1 MAGSNGTAM
10 RKMRLL
16 VFGNLKA
23 EIEAIEDHFRQKGG
37 VIDSRHEETAEA
49 FADAMATFNPEV
61 IIYDCRTPALDEHSA
76 LLLSR
81 ARPLDVPFVIV
92 SNGLSEEAAWEFLSS
107 GAWSLVTGHST
118 AGLAA
123 AVISALERNRLL
135 EERGTAESALKM
147 SAQHSWDLFE
157 TTPIPMWRED
167 FSGVQQFIISL
178 RNRGIENFRGH
189 FDEHP
194 EEVQQCSSLIRVLD
208 VNSASVELFGGS
220 EKKDLRVYLASVF
233 CEESWDVL
241 KEQLVAIGEG
251 KRLLETEATY
261 ADLQGRRMQGTL
273 RWWVA
278 KGHEDDYSEV
288 FLSLLDSTRRREAE
302 KEIGI
307 LAHTVRSI
315 SECVTIADMN
325 DNVLFVNDAFRRTY
339 GYEEEE
345 ILGKSIDLVRSQNNP
360 PQLNRE
366 ILLRTLQGGWSGE
379 LLNRR
384 KDGSEFPI
392 QLSTSAIRDEEGR
405 PLATVGIATDITD
418 RRKAEEELFRSRDML
433 QVVLDNI
440 PQRVFWKDLDFR
452 YLGCN
457 QPLAQ
462 DAQLKTA
469 GDILGRSDFELPWK
483 DSAALYR
490 ADDQA
495 VIRTDK
501 PKLSFEEPQRRPDG
515 TTLWLRTSKAPLHD
529 RDGKVIGVLG
539 TYEDITDSKR
549 AQEAIRASEEKY
561 RRFFEEDLS
570 GAYLAALDGRLLA
583 CNPTFARIFGFDS
596 VEAALKV
603 NLKSL
608 FPSEDARDSFLE
620 LLRDKKKLVRH
631 ESEMRRKDGQPIY
644 VVENAVGTFDK
655 KGMLTEV
662 QGYIFDDTER
672 KKLEEQL
679 RQSQKMEAIGT
690 LAGGVAHDFNNLLTC
705 IMGYCELLMGD
716 LPAGDSMRT
725 DVQEIR
731 DSGERAAVLVRQLL
745 AFSRRQVLQPKIL
758 DLNGVMG
765 ELEKLVRRLIGE
777 DINLQILPGEG
788 IGYIKADPGQIEQVI
803 MNLVVNSRDAMPH
816 GGDLILQTSTVELAQ
831 AADRDGAASA
841 SPYVMLSVRDTGQGM
856 SKEVLSHIFEPFF
869 TTKEG
874 GKGTGLGLSTVY
886 GIVQQSGGS
895 IAVDSEPG
903 HGTTFRIYLPQV
915 EEESQE
921 LESRRTPQELPRGF
935 ETILLVEDDEAVQT
949 FSARTLR
956 MLGYSVLE
964 ARNGQEA
971 LRICSTHKGPID
983 LLLTDVI
990 MPGISGRELAQ
1001 KIRVVRPTTR
1011 VLYVS
1016 GYYEKGGSELSDAA
1030 LSGTLL
1036 GKPFTAESL
1045 GTAVRN
1051 VLDHR

>member
-1 MAGSNGTAM
+1 M
-10 RKMRLL
+10 RKQRLL
-16 VFGNLKA
+16 VFGDLRA
-23 EIEAIEDHFRQKGG
+23 EIESVEHHFQQTGG
-37 VIDSRHEETAEA
+37 VLDSRHEKTAEA
-49 FADAMATFNPEV
+49 FTEAIATFNPEV
-61 IIYDCRTPALDEHSA
+61 IVYDCRFSPLDEQSA
-76 LLLSR
+76 LRLSR
-81 ARPLDVPFVIV
+81 ARPLDVPFILV
-92 SNGLSEEAAWEFLSS
+92 SNGLSEEAAWECLSS
-107 GAWSLVTGHST
+107 GAWSLVTGKP
-118 AGLAA
+118 AVGLAS

-135 EERGTAESALKM
+135 EERGTAESALRL

-167 FSGVQQFIISL
+167 FSGVQQFILGL
-178 RNRGIENFRGH
+178 RNRGIEHFRDH
-189 FDEHP
+189 FDSHP
-194 EEVQQCSSLIRVLD
+194 EVIQQCSALIRVLD
-208 VNSASVELFGGS
+208 VNSACVELFGGGQ
-220 EKKDLRVYLASVF
+220 KKDLRVYLASVF

-251 KRLLETEATY
+251 KRLLESETTY
-261 ADLQGRRMQGTL
+261 ADLKGRRMQGRL

-278 KGHEDDYSEV
+278 KGHEENYSEV

-307 LAHTVRSI
+307 LAHTVRCI

-325 DNVLFVNDAFRRTY
+325 DNILFVNDAFLKTY

-345 ILGKSIDLVRSQNNP
+345 ILGKSIELVRSPNNP
-360 PQLNRE
+360 QQSTRE
-366 ILLRTLQGGWSGE
+366 ILPRTLQGGWRGE

-384 KDGSEFPI
+384 KDGTEFPI
-392 QLSTSAIRDEEGR
+392 QLSTSVIRDEAGR
-405 PLATVGIATDITD
+405 PLATVGISTDITA
-418 RRKAEEELFRSRDML
+418 RRKAEEDLFRSRSML
-433 QVVLDNI
+433 QLILDNI

-457 QPLAQ
+457 QPFAQ
-462 DAQLKTA
+462 DAHLKTA
-469 GDILGRSDFELPWK
+469 ADILGRNDFDLSWK

-495 VIRTDK
+495 VILTNR

-515 TTLWLRTSKAPLHD
+515 STLWLRTSKVPLHD

-539 TYEDITDSKR
+539 TYEDITESKR
-549 AQEAIRASEEKY
+549 AEEAIRASEEKY
-561 RRFFEEDLS
+561 RKFFEEDLS
-570 GAYLAALDGRLLA
+570 GAYLATPEGRLLA
-583 CNPTFARIFGFDS
+583 CNPTFAKIFGFNS
-596 VEAALKV
+596 VEEALKT

-608 FPSEDARDSFLE
+608 FPAGPARANFLQM
-620 LLRDKKKLVRH
+620 LRNKKKLARH
-631 ESEMRRKDGQPIY
+631 ESEMLRKDGQPIY
-644 VVENAVGTFDK
+644 VVENAVGKFDED
-655 KGMLTEV
+655 GALTEI

-716 LPAGDSMRT
+716 IPAGNPMRT

-758 DLNGVMG
+758 DLNVVIG

-777 DINLQILPGEG
+777 DINLQIIPGEG

-816 GGDLILQTSTVELAQ
+816 GGDLILQTSNAEPAR
-831 AADRDGAASA
+831 AADQGSASAAS
-841 SPYVMLSVRDTGQGM
+841 PFVMLSVRDTGNGM

-886 GIVQQSGGS
+886 GIIEQSGGS
-895 IAVDSEPG
+895 IAVESEPG
-903 HGTTFRIYLPQV
+903 HGTTFRIYLPQTD
-915 EEESQE
+915 EESE
-921 LESRRTPQELPRGF
+921 EAAPGRTPQELPRGF
-935 ETILLVEDDEAVQT
+935 ETILVVEDDEAVQT
-949 FSARTLR
+949 FTARTLR
-956 MLGYSVLE
+956 MLGYAVLE
-964 ARNGQEA
+964 ARNGEEA
-971 LRICSTHKGPID
+971 LRICGTHKGPIH

-990 MPGISGRELAQ
+990 MPGISGRALAQ
-1001 KIRVVRPTTR
+1001 KIKEVRPATR
-1011 VLYVS
+1011 TLYVS
-1016 GYYEKGGSELSDAA
+1016 GYYERAGSELNDAA

-1036 GKPFTAESL
+1036 AKPFSAEML
-1045 GTAVRN
+1045 GTTVRN
-1051 VLDHR
+1051 VLDHK